1 MGFSSRVGA
10 ALMALACLALPAC
23 AGAGPELVGQA
34 SVIDGDT
41 LEIRGQR
48 IRLYGIDAPESRQ
61 TCTRDGRPWRCGQSA
76 AQRLDA
82 LIGGRTVRCEQ
93 RRIDRYQRMVAI
105 CYQGE
110 VDLNGAL
117 VAEGLALAYRQY
129 SGRYA
134 TEEDEARG
142 ERRGLW
148 AVGVQFEMPW
158 EWRRRGR

>member
-1 MGFSSRVGA
+1 MLRVWGG
-10 ALMALACLALPAC
+10 LVLGLAMLGTGC
-23 AGAGPELVGQA
+23 AEPIVGQA
-34 SVIDGDT
+34 TVIDGDT
-41 LEIRGQR
+41 IEIRGQR
-48 IRLYGIDAPESRQ
+48 IRLEGIDAPESRQ
-61 TCTRDGRPWRCGQSA
+61 ACVRNGEAWRCGQA
-76 AQRLDA
+76 AAHRLDA
-82 LIGGRTVRCEQ
+82 LIDGRNVHCTRTGT
-93 RRIDRYQRMVAI
+93 DRYERVLAV
-105 CYQGE
+105 CYQGDL
-110 VDLNGAL
+110 DLNGAL